1 MEARTLTITVQP
13 DWQAALRSAGKAA
26 QSETYQGETLN
37 FESADVFLGRLT
49 ALRWSL
55 LRQIM
60 RLGEVPIRELARQ
73 IDRDV
78 RRVHDDVV
86 VLTELG
92 LIERQPVG
100 AYCVL
105 LWIFMWICI
114 FARRVNQDH
123 TKLSIAS
130 CKHQKPKAPPE
141 TGGAFA
147 HPVRR

>member
-92 LIERQPVG
+92 LIERTASG
-100 AYCVL
+100 GVL
-105 LWIFMWICI
+105 CPFVDIHVDLHF
-114 FARRVNQDH
+114 R
-123 TKLSIAS
+123 
-130 CKHQKPKAPPE
+130 KA
-141 TGGAFA
+141 G
-147 HPVRR
+147 